1 MSSANE
7 QTNEVNNASTTTNE
21 SEQELNEPTMD
32 PAKII
37 DVLQNNDEAQNIMEK
52 MFGTLMQSPELSAA
66 LTNPELMGMLGGLGK
81 GGDDENGEEGNGDAP
96 DMMSLLSGLGGE
108 DLEGGEVGAGEAP
121 DIKKALHGL
130 GGKNAAPGREQETI
144 QTPDGLEDIT
154 STIQESSAFPHEIE
168 RTITELEDTRNKGM
182 ELHVKFESD
191 DIRAL
196 YDTDSAQYATD
207 SGWDLRFT
215 EDATIPAGALS
226 HKFDFGVSVC
236 CYDKDFEGCALWLL
250 PRSSIVKT
258 PLRLA
263 NSMGLIDASYRGT
276 LKAFVDNRNS
286 DEPFTVKKGDRLFQI
301 ASPTLAPLTVKAVNE
316 LSKTDRGA
324 NGFGS
329 TGA

>member
-7 QTNEVNNASTTTNE
+7 QTPEVNDTSTTTNE
-21 SEQELNEPTMD
+21 TEQEPSEPMMD
-32 PAKII
+32 PAKIV

-66 LTNPELMGMLGGLGK
+66 LMNPELMGMLGGLGK
-81 GGDDENGEEGNGDAP
+81 NEDGENGDGENGDAP
-96 DMMSLLSGLGGE
+96 DMMSLLSGLGGQ
-108 DLEGGEVGAGEAP
+108 DAEGGAT
-121 DIKKALHGL
+121 DIMQVLSGL
-130 GGKNAAPGREQETI
+130 GGKDAEQGVEQGREPETI
-144 QTPDGLEDIT
+144 HTPDGLEDIT

-168 RTITELEDTRNKGM
+168 RTITELEDTRNKGL

-207 SGWDLRFT
+207 SGWDLRFA
-215 EDATIPAGALS
+215 EDVTIPAGALS

-301 ASPTLAPLTVKAVNE
+301 ASPTLAPLTVKAVKE
-316 LSKTDRGA
+316 LPKTDRGA